1 MSRPHSDSEGMG
13 GVDSLT
19 EGREMDAPSATG
31 IKLGFVGWLRWGWR
45 QLTSMKVAI
54 ILLLILAIAA
64 IPGSIF
70 PQRSANP
77 NGVIAY
83 FNEQPEMARFLDSL
97 QLFDVY
103 GSFWFSSIYLLLFV
117 SLIGC
122 VWVRAGVHFKAMRA
136 KPPRTPLRLNRMPA
150 YRIIENDAEAA
161 GLTLDIFEKALK
173 RSRYRVE
180 RYGNSVSAER
190 GYLRETGN
198 LVFHIA
204 LLGVLVGIAIGGMF
218 GYTAQRVLVEGQT
231 LVNARGSFDMFKAGR
246 YVNAENLTPFTVTF
260 KKLDVVYEENQIN
273 ALGKPLDYT
282 AHLTTRIG
290 DKVVED
296 ETVKVNSPLQIGGT
310 QVYLLGNG
318 YAPTITVR
326 DANGL
331 VVFSESVPFLP
342 QDSNLTSLGVI
353 KITDGLRDQLGMI
366 GFLYPTNQMLSNGAF
381 TSVFP
386 DLITPL
392 VTLNVYKGDLGINEG
407 IPQNVYALDTAEMT
421 EIAGGDSGVDSIM
434 LTPGETV
441 DLPEGLGTIS
451 LDAIPRFVSLDVHYD
466 PAIWLVATSALLVF
480 SGLLASLFIP
490 RRRVWV
496 KFSDQGIEL
505 AALARGEDPRLD
517 PALDDLMLKTTE
529 LAKK

>member
-1 MSRPHSDSEGMG
+1 MG
-13 GVDSLT
+13 GVDSLN
-19 EGREMDAPSATG
+19 EDRELDAPQASG
-31 IKLGFVGWLRWGWR
+31 VKLGLIGWLRWGWR

-83 FNEQPEMARFLDSL
+83 FNEQPEMAELLDKL

-103 GSFWFSSIYLLLFV
+103 GSFWFSAIYLLLFI

-122 VWVRAGVHFKAMRA
+122 VWVRAIVHFKAMRA
-136 KPPRTPLRLNRMPA
+136 RPPRTPARLTRMPA
-150 YRIIENDAEAA
+150 YRVIENSSEEAS

-204 LLGVLVGIAIGGMF
+204 LLGVLVGIALGGMF

-260 KKLDVVYEENQIN
+260 KQLDVVYEESQIN

-290 DKVVED
+290 DTVVED
-296 ETVKVNSPLQIGGT
+296 ATVKVNSPLQIGGT

-326 DANGL
+326 NAEG
-331 VVFSESVPFLP
+331 VIVFSESVPFLP

-353 KITDGLRDQLGMI
+353 KITDGLSDQLGMI
-366 GFLYPTNQMLSNGAF
+366 GFLYPTNQLLSNGAL

-392 VTLNVYKGDLGINEG
+392 ITLNVYKGDLGINEG
-407 IPQNVYALDTAEMT
+407 VPQNVYALDTAGMT
-421 EIAGGDSGVDSIM
+421 EIAGGDSEVGAIF
-434 LTPGETV
+434 LIPGETAE
-441 DLPEGLGTIS
+441 LPEGMGTIS

-466 PAIWLVATSALLVF
+466 PAIWLVAISTLFVF
-480 SGLLASLFIP
+480 GGLLASLFIP

-496 KFSDQGIEL
+496 KFSAQGIEL

-517 PALDDLMLKTTE
+517 PALDDLMLKVTE